1 MYKAEK
7 NTIQILLLCVVLIGV
22 YYYRPTNLYFLA
34 DDFFHIPE
42 SVKNIWIQQNSVRPI
57 GNITLL
63 IDFFFSNSN
72 ALGYHI
78 SNILIHSLNSFLVAI
93 LSKKLFN
100 YFTIL
105 PSTNWLTWIVG
116 IFFFVYPFH
125 SEAVFWIIGRSGSLG
140 ALFFVAAL
148 ICFLLRERSLLYS
161 IASILFFQ
169 LAIFSYESSWLFPLF
184 ICLIYFFKQGLKKI
198 LRSDIIYFALVWL
211 LLLINLFLISK
222 ATVNLFSNY
231 EASAFIHFNIKLLLQ
246 NFIKLFARTLLPPFF
261 SNLYFIVALVVVFVV
276 CALLIILFL
285 KKNVNSKFFYMLS
298 VLWLLSYLPYLSIGI
313 DTHGTEGERYLY
325 LPSVFFCLWLVYI
338 LYSIS
343 NTRHFFIS
351 IILLMSFQLYFLQ
364 KSRAYYVK
372 ASDITKTTINQI
384 KLLESKEKL
393 YFDNLPQYNKGAVVF
408 RRGLYN
414 AIRWLYPNQKYDVV
428 VVSIDDSDIKP
439 RDKHINV
446 FEVLYSDKN
455 FPKAV
460 TAIKEWNGIEQNKIR
475 GGGIIFNPKKDAW
488 FSFNEWSLTIVR

>member
-63 IDFFFSNSN
+63 IDYFFSNSN

-338 LYSIS
+338 LYS
-343 NTRHFFIS
+343 
-351 IILLMSFQLYFLQ
+351 
-364 KSRAYYVK
+364 
-372 ASDITKTTINQI
+372 
-384 KLLESKEKL
+384 
-393 YFDNLPQYNKGAVVF
+393 
-408 RRGLYN
+408 
-414 AIRWLYPNQKYDVV
+414 
-428 VVSIDDSDIKP
+428 
-439 RDKHINV
+439 
-446 FEVLYSDKN
+446 
-455 FPKAV
+455 
-460 TAIKEWNGIEQNKIR
+460 
-475 GGGIIFNPKKDAW
+475 
-488 FSFNEWSLTIVR
+488 